1 MSLDRVFH
9 PWVNEAALYARRL
22 ARSPREW
29 RGGLVALASAAIIG
43 FLVVTAASVLQRP
56 PAQILA
62 SVTKTITNSPSAA
75 VIVIASLAYLSVGRR
90 VRRLHAY
97 LSEGWWASAPVT
109 SGAMRRT
116 LLAVA
121 ALSTAGW
128 WFGWLIVM
136 SFATGGVAGTSVIVG
151 FALVCGAALAFYPA
165 TKPAGAKRAGRGR
178 KRILTPVFAPQ
189 AFARRVLGG
198 VPEWQRR
205 EALLQ
210 WRTGSNFWMLGL
222 VLFAVPG
229 GVTLLP
235 ICGFVLLSTAA
246 IWFSV
251 VLRACAEVALDASAL
266 LKATPVAPWSLRRAL
281 LAYPTASTALTLAAV
296 TVGALMLGDVLGGMI
311 IAALIL
317 VVLSVHPLLRCISM
331 FRRRARS

>member
-9 PWVNEAALYARRL
+9 PWVNEAALCARRL
-22 ARSPREW
+22 GLSPREW
-29 RGGLVALASAAIIG
+29 RGGLVGLASTAIIG
-43 FLVVTAASVLQRP
+43 FVVVVAASVLQRS

-62 SVTKTITNSPSAA
+62 LVTKTITDSPSAA
-75 VIVIASLAYLSVGRR
+75 AIAVASLSYLSVGRS
-90 VRRLHAY
+90 VRSLYAY
-97 LSEGWWASAPVT
+97 LSEGWWAGAPVT
-109 SGAMRRT
+109 SGAMWRT
-116 LLAVA
+116 LLAVT

-128 WFGWLIVM
+128 WLGWLIVM
-136 SFATGGVAGTSVIVG
+136 SFAAGGVADTSAIVG
-151 FALVCGAALAFYPA
+151 FALVFGAALALYSG
-165 TKPAGAKRAGRGR
+165 TKAASPKRAGRRR

-229 GVTLLP
+229 GTSLLP
-235 ICGFVLLSTAA
+235 ISGFVLLSTAA

-266 LKATPVAPWSLRRAL
+266 LKATPVAPWSLRRAAL
-281 LAYPTASTALTLAAV
+281 VYPTASTALALATV
-296 TVGALMLGDVLGGMI
+296 TAGALALGEVLGGII

-317 VVLSVHPLLRCISM
+317 VVLSVHPLLRSIST
-331 FRRRARS
+331 FRRRATS

>member
-9 PWVNEAALYARRL
+9 PWVNEAALCARRL
-22 ARSPREW
+22 GRSPREW
-29 RGGLVALASAAIIG
+29 RGGLVGLVSAAIIG
-43 FLVVTAASVLQRP
+43 FVVIVVAAVLQRS

-62 SVTKTITNSPSAA
+62 LVTKTITDTPAAA
-75 VIVIASLAYLSVGRR
+75 VIAIASLSYLSVGRR

-97 LSEGWWASAPVT
+97 LSEGWWAGVPLT
-109 SGAMRRT
+109 SGAMWRT

-128 WFGWLIVM
+128 WLGWLIVM
-136 SFATGGVAGTSVIVG
+136 SFATGGVAGTSTIVG
-151 FALVCGAALAFYPA
+151 FALVFGASLAFYPA
-165 TKPAGAKRAGRGR
+165 TRAANPRGAGRRR
-178 KRILTPVFAPQ
+178 KRILVPVFAPQ
-189 AFARRVLGG
+189 AFARRALGG

-229 GVTLLP
+229 GVTLLS
-235 ICGFVLLSTAA
+235 ISGFVLLATAA

-251 VLRACAEVALDASAL
+251 VLRACAEVTLDASTL
-266 LKATPVAPWSLRRAL
+266 LKATPVAAWSLRRAVL
-281 LAYPTASTALTLAAV
+281 VYPTICTALTLATV
-296 TVGALMLGDVLGGMI
+296 TAGALMLGDVLGSMI
-311 IAALIL
+311 ITALIL
-317 VVLSVHPLLRCISM
+317 IVLSVHPLFHTILTFC
-331 FRRRARS
+331 RRET